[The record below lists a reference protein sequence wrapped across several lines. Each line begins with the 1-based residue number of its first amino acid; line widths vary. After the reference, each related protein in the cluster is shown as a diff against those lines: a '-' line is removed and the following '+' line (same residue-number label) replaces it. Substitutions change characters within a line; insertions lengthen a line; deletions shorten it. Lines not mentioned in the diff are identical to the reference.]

1 MSDMKTLD
9 QRGVLNALLIPL
21 ILVIIFFIGAAG
33 FGYWA
38 FSSRQDYKNN
48 SDQKVAVAVEAAEER
63 TQAADAKQY
72 AEEAK
77 RPLKTYVGPSS
88 FGALTVQY
96 PKTWSA
102 HVIENV
108 DNDSRPIDAY
118 FHPDFVPDTGNQ
130 TKSFALRIQLVGQS
144 YDSVLDGYN
153 GAAKNGKVTV
163 APYRLAKV
171 PTAIGSVVTGQ
182 IDSRKQGTMVVLP
195 LRNMTLKI
203 WADSSEYLPDLN
215 NIILPNFSFTP

>member
-1 MSDMKTLD
+1 MKALD
-9 QRGVLNALLIPL
+9 QRGVINPLLIPL
-21 ILVIIFFIGAAG
+21 ILVIVFFLGAAG

-38 FSSRQDYKNN
+38 FSERQDYKNN
-48 SDQKVAVAVEAAEER
+48 SDQKVAVAVEAAEKR

-77 RPLKTYVGPSS
+77 KPLKTYVGPAA
-88 FGALTVQY
+88 FGAVTVQY

-102 HVIENV
+102 HVNES
-108 DNDSRPIDAY
+108 DSSSRPLDAY
-118 FHPDFVPDTGNQ
+118 FHPDFVPDTDDQN
-130 TKSFALRIQLVGQS
+130 KSFALRIQLVGQS
-144 YDSVLDGYN
+144 YDQVIDSYSSQV
-153 GAAKNGKVTV
+153 KNGNAKI

-171 PTAIGSVVTGQ
+171 PSAIGSIVTGQ
-182 IDSRKQGTMVVLP
+182 LDSRKQGTMVVLP

>member
-9 QRGVLNALLIPL
+9 QRGAINALLIPL
-21 ILVIIFFIGAAG
+21 ILVIVFFLGAAG

-38 FSSRQDYKNN
+38 FSERQDYKNN

-63 TQAADAKQY
+63 TQATAAKQY

-77 RPLKTYVGPSS
+77 KPLKSYVGPVAY
-88 FGALTVQY
+88 GAVTVQY

-102 HVIENV
+102 YVIEDV
-108 DNDSRPIDAY
+108 DSSNTPLDAF
-118 FHPDFVPDTGNQ
+118 FHPDFVPDTRNAD
-130 TKSFALRIQLVGQS
+130 KSSALRIQLVSDS
-144 YDSVLDGYN
+144 YDEVLNDYTS
-153 GAAKNGKVTV
+153 AAKNGKVTV
-163 APYRLAKV
+163 APYKLAKV
-171 PTAIGSVVTGQ
+171 PTVIGSVVNGQ
-182 IDSRKQGTMVVLP
+182 ISTKKQGTMVILP

-203 WADSSEYLPDLN
+203 WADSSEFLPDLN